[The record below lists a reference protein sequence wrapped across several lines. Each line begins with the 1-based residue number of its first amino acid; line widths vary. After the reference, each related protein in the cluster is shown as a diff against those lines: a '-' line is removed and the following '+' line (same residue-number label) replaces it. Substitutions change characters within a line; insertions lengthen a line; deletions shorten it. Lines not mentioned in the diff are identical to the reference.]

1 MKQTLYIIIIAV
13 LVIGLF
19 GSLFYSNNQTK
30 ELQNTLQQKETSIES
45 LNNQVQQLKNQIA
58 DLSAEKDIGTL
69 SGKIT
74 LASGNCMPMV
84 CDNPPCPSSCSIVG
98 TSRNIY
104 IREVA
109 NSDDMDITY
118 LKEDD
123 KPSLVKTITSGSDGS
138 FIVILPVGKY
148 SLFVEDDSREYCNSW
163 DGQGN
168 SCMFEIKKD
177 QTTEYN
183 SQIDH
188 AAW

>member
-1 MKQTLYIIIIAV
+1 MKQVIYIVIIAV
-13 LVIGLF
+13 LVIGLV
-19 GSLFYSNNQTK
+19 GSFIYSNNQIK
-30 ELQNTLQQKETSIES
+30 ELQNTLQQKEISIES
-45 LNNQVQQLKNQIA
+45 LNTQIQQLKDQIVE
-58 DLSAEKDIGTL
+58 LSIEKDTGTL

-84 CDNPPCPSSCSIVG
+84 CDNPPCPSSCSIVEV
-98 TSRNIY
+98 SKNIY

-118 LKEDD
+118 LKENS
-123 KPSLVKTITSGSDGS
+123 KPNLIKTITSGSDGS
-138 FIVILPVGKY
+138 YMVILPVGKY
-148 SLFVEDDSREYCNSW
+148 SLFVEDGGREYCNSW

-168 SCMFEIKKD
+168 SCIFEIKKD
-177 QTTEYN
+177 QTTEHN